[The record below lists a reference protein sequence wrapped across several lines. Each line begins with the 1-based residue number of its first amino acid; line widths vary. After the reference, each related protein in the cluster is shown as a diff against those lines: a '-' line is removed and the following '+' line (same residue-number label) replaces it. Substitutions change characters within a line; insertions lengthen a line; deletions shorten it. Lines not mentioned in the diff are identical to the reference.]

1 MELLL
6 KLLEENARLS
16 LEQLA
21 TMLNIS
27 EQEVA
32 EKMDSLAKKGV
43 ILGYQAV
50 IDWEKT
56 SKDYVTSIIELT
68 VSPQKGHGFDD
79 VAQTVAEF
87 PEVDSVYLMSGGYD
101 LAIIMH
107 GRTFKDI
114 AMFVAKRLAP
124 LESVLSTGTH
134 FVLQKYKDRGI
145 KLDINTPD
153 ERELANL

>member
-21 TMLNIS
+21 TMLSLS

-32 EKMDSLAKKGV
+32 EKMDKLAKKGV

-56 SKDYVTSIIELT
+56 GKDYVTSIIELT

-79 VAQTVAEF
+79 VAQTIAEF

-114 AMFVAKRLAP
+114 AMFVARRLAP
-124 LESVLSTGTH
+124 LDSVLSTGTH
-134 FVLQKYKDRGI
+134 FVLQKYKDKGI
-145 KLDINTPD
+145 KLDIGALD

>member
-21 TMLNIS
+21 TMLSLS

-32 EKMDSLAKKGV
+32 EKMDKLAKKGV

-56 SKDYVTSIIELT
+56 GKDYVTSIIELT

-79 VAQTVAEF
+79 VAQTIAEF

-114 AMFVAKRLAP
+114 AMFVARRLAP
-124 LESVLSTGTH
+124 LDSVLSTGTH
-134 FVLQKYKDRGI
+134 FVLQKYKDKGI
-145 KLDINTPD
+145 KLDIGILD

>member
-21 TMLNIS
+21 TMLSLS

-32 EKMDSLAKKGV
+32 EKMDNLAKKGV

-56 SKDYVTSIIELT
+56 GKDYVTSIIELT

-79 VAQTVAEF
+79 VAQTIAEF

-114 AMFVAKRLAP
+114 AMFVARRLAP
-124 LESVLSTGTH
+124 LDSVLSTGTH
-134 FVLQKYKDRGI
+134 FVLQKYKDKGI
-145 KLDINTPD
+145 KLDIGILD

>member
-21 TMLNIS
+21 TMLSLS

-32 EKMDSLAKKGV
+32 EKMDKLAKKGV

-56 SKDYVTSIIELT
+56 GKDYVTSIIELT

-79 VAQTVAEF
+79 VAQTIAEF

-114 AMFVAKRLAP
+114 AMFVARRLAP
-124 LESVLSTGTH
+124 LDSVLSTGTH
-134 FVLQKYKDRGI
+134 FVLQKYKDKGI
-145 KLDINTPD
+145 KLDIGTLD

>member
-32 EKMDSLAKKGV
+32 EKMDSFAKKGV

-145 KLDINTPD
+145 KLDITTPD